1 MLDLWRDARAAGTT
15 GKRGEVGFGD
25 VDGKEVVLPKSIR
38 YRNTRPVYV
47 GEWYRIGMGEEV
59 EGVSEM
65 KLVDESGKV
74 CMVGTVEA
82 FGDKE

>member
-1 MLDLWRDARAAGTT
+1 MGR
-15 GKRGEVGFGD
+15 RGEVGVGE
-25 VDGKEVVLPKSIR
+25 GEAVLPRRIR

-59 EGVSEM
+59 EGVSEL
-65 KLVDESGKV
+65 KLVDGSGKV

-82 FGDKE
+82 FGDEE